1 MKTIFDANVY
11 QEITTR
17 INTLKPESKAQWGV
31 MNAPQMLAH
40 CCEGLKVATGEVKRP
55 RIFIGRILGPIFKNS
70 FLNDNPL
77 RKNSPTDS
85 AFVVKD
91 DRNFSTEKER
101 LTAAIAK
108 FHQGGEKNAT
118 THPHFFFGNLSQKE
132 YGVLVYKHLDHHLQQ
147 FGV

>member
-1 MKTIFDANVY
+1 MKSIFDKEAY
-11 QEITTR
+11 QQIIGRLNKIKE
-17 INTLKPESKAQWGV
+17 ESQAQWGK

-40 CCEGLKVATGEVKRP
+40 CCEGLKVATGEIKRP
-55 RIFIGRILGPIFKNS
+55 RIFIGRLLGPIFKKS

-77 RKNSPTDS
+77 RKNIATDPT
-85 AFVVKD
+85 FVVND
-91 DRNFSTEKER
+91 QRNFNVEKER

-118 THPHFFFGNLSQKE
+118 THPHFFFGNLTQKE
-132 YGVLVYKHLDHHLQQ
+132 YGILTYKHLDHHLQQ